1 MVERSHHAMANILR
15 ALVAH
20 FVGEHRG
27 RWGVPCVQY
36 HLRHLQFASSST
48 TPFQLVHAW
57 AAATPMQRS
66 LAPWALVPKELPCED
81 WVQELVATWRK
92 ITDRF
97 AAYLQDYEAK
107 AAGRRDSKHTWVTY
121 RSRVISSC
129 WSAIR
134 WRGTL
139 RESWASAWKVRAE
152 AAFALRVPCGPRGDG
167 WPGDGATPGGDTGV
181 ATSRL
186 LRVPAGAWD
195 PLRLDDVVVPVTE
208 KPLSE
213 ADHRSYAQ
221 FPLGRGLARGRRVH
235 GGPDSGKLPKEAVV
249 PPCGVPAKSRRLAA
263 GIP

>member
-1 MVERSHHAMANILR
+1 MVERSHHAMANILW

-57 AAATPMQRS
+57 AAATPMQRF

-167 WPGDGATPGGDTGV
+167 WPGDGATPW
-181 ATSRL
+181 R
-186 LRVPAGAWD
+186 RC
-195 PLRLDDVVVPVTE
+195 
-208 KPLSE
+208 
-213 ADHRSYAQ
+213 
-221 FPLGRGLARGRRVH
+221 RGRDLKALA
-235 GGPDSGKLPKEAVV
+235 GPRWCLGPLAV
-249 PPCGVPAKSRRLAA
+249 G
-263 GIP
+263 